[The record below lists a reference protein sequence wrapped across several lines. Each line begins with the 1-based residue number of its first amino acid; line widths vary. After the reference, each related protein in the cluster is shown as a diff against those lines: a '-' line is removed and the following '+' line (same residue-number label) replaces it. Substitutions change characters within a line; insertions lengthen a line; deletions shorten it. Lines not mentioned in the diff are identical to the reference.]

1 MCSFI
6 EWILKSWILE
16 AIFAFV
22 VVVILAYYLFAYFLW
37 FAFCSDTWSLRG
49 KSLGGVWGSQLWA
62 TPGEPPGG
70 TRQRMSPPSLS
81 TLSHP
86 RPVLGRFP
94 LGTSPVSLGPAQDGS
109 GPLCFCASSRTVAGG
124 LGVHPPG
131 AGNRNVRI
139 PQLSWLHRARWTWQ
153 PGPFNSSRIHIL
165 TCVCISAHMK
175 R

>member
-16 AIFAFV
+16 AIFASV
-22 VVVILAYYLFAYFLW
+22 VVVILAYFLW
-37 FAFCSDTWSLRG
+37 FAFCSDTGSLRG
-49 KSLGGVWGSQLWA
+49 KSLGGVWGSQLRA
-62 TPGEPPGG
+62 TPGEPPAG
-70 TRQRMSPPSLS
+70 TRQRMSPPLLS

-86 RPVLGRFP
+86 RPVLGQFP
-94 LGTSPVSLGPAQDGS
+94 LGTTPVSFGPAQDGS
-109 GPLCFCASSRTVAGG
+109 GPLCFCASSGTVRGG
-124 LGVHPPG
+124 GGSRCTPPG
-131 AGNRNVRI
+131 GCEPERQDPPALMTLR
-139 PQLSWLHRARWTWQ
+139 RARWTWH